1 MIMRTT
7 PLDLTIAI
15 PVRNEERNLPACLA
29 AIGPDFARRVVVLDS
44 GSTDRTREIAAEHGA
59 EVFAFEWNGRF
70 PKKRNWF
77 LREHRPDTAWVMF
90 LDADE
95 FLTPESKAELL
106 RVLPGTQHTGFWLAY
121 SIYFL
126 GRKLKGGY
134 PLNKLALFRVGAGEY
149 ERIEE
154 ERWSHLDME
163 IHEHPVLSGSVG
175 RIRARIDHQDLR
187 GTDHYVWKHSEYA
200 SWEAARFL
208 RTAAEPAERDQW
220 TWKQRVKYGLMET
233 PFLGPIYFV
242 GSFVLMGGFRDGFTG
257 LAFAIL
263 KMGYFTQVYCR
274 LREAG
279 EKATG
284 VGSGSRFPGWRL
296 ILALV
301 WLAAVGGLLLYLLMR
316 TNPSASDLPLPRSL
330 ISWLNWAHD
339 LRTLPMAW
347 CYAAVPAF
355 LLAGANVPRR
365 LVLSLALLV
374 LVGGEMVQAW
384 IPSRSFTLADLA
396 YSILGVVLAE
406 WMAVRWQSRRR
417 EQKAVMGEV
426 GGEETKGEPHG

>member
-1 MIMRTT
+1 M
-7 PLDLTIAI
+7 
-15 PVRNEERNLPACLA
+15 
-29 AIGPDFARRVVVLDS
+29 S
-44 GSTDRTREIAAEHGA
+44 
-59 EVFAFEWNGRF
+59 
-70 PKKRNWF
+70 
-77 LREHRPDTAWVMF
+77 
-90 LDADE
+90 
-95 FLTPESKAELL
+95 
-106 RVLPGTQHTGFWLAY
+106 
-121 SIYFL
+121 
-126 GRKLKGGY
+126 
-134 PLNKLALFRVGAGEY
+134 
-149 ERIEE
+149 
-154 ERWSHLDME
+154 
-163 IHEHPVLSGSVG
+163 
-175 RIRARIDHQDLR
+175 
-187 GTDHYVWKHSEYA
+187 
-200 SWEAARFL
+200 
-208 RTAAEPAERDQW
+208 
-220 TWKQRVKYGLMET
+220 
-233 PFLGPIYFV
+233 
-242 GSFVLMGGFRDGFTG
+242 
-257 LAFAIL
+257 
-263 KMGYFTQVYCR
+263 YFTQVYCR

-417 EQKAVMGEV
+417 EQKAPLG
-426 GGEETKGEPHG
+426 